1 MAFVNETSVVRY
13 TVTILILS
21 LATMAGAQDYGSR
34 LGTVIGGRLSHE
46 PAGPGVL
53 FGALDPT
60 VRNWYLPQEL
70 FDEHRWRQWEVS
82 KYATNPYNRYVPA
95 FNEGERFYDFYGD
108 FISQGW
114 LLYDWRQDQPGD
126 SGSSLFKGR
135 QLTDWF
141 QNVTVSSDSR
151 GQHGYA
157 ITVGNQIRTTLTPMT
172 FSKPTFNGVQA
183 DYVSDKYAATII
195 ASRISNPAGSSSG
208 ADRTAN
214 STSLVGGRAT
224 AQVGDFVTIGGTLV
238 DARNSNTNLDLFG
251 GNLAAGNLTRGQ
263 SSTPVTVIAVILSDD
278 SPEDATGG
286 AALFNH
292 DIQITSR
299 DFTTGDDAVWR
310 LDQVVRADA
319 NWPEIFGGFNRGG
332 YLAADG
338 NERIVLN
345 YDFSHPD
352 YIGPDPTSIVAVEF
366 DYVLANDYKVEVW
379 SDHQPGIA
387 GLPRPP
393 LTSVII
399 DAQRPALLPVV
410 RAEGN
415 VQDVTNIRRVSF
427 DYGLPTANMIAGFTI
442 EGADILGVHFYGEWD
457 RNFRYSQY
465 PNVAVFNNNDQH
477 EISRRTSDARYFT
490 VSKQHYPLFLYG
502 EAYAL
507 DADYSTGA
515 FIVDAEGSVEYDD
528 LGRHRYEFVE
538 DNDDQDRLPDWGR
551 PGSQAGDLDVFPGWD
566 ENYDFISDFN
576 QNDNKTLRNAVP
588 DYEEPFLRHDVDRPE
603 FLFGIDLNNNAWI
616 DRFEDDTRPDYPYQ
630 ADRKGF
636 NAFGGIHLSSS
647 LRLMAGRLDERM
659 FTQASDNRTTYGLIT
674 LDESYRFGRLRVFDM
689 LKRARD
695 TIPDDRLTA
704 SPFLGATP
712 RQRPLVEDILPAQD
726 AWINTAWIGFD
737 YTAVPN
743 LKVINKVK
751 HEVYHQVADNPLD
764 ASGRTMDGSTSFL
777 GWINK
782 VEYDGAIGSVTF
794 EPKTK
799 IEYLRREPF
808 VRESLLGQVLDT
820 DQEHWMGSLTLLA
833 RFPYLQQ
840 TTITSGLELT
850 QFIDRVVDEDRM
862 VADGIAEPTGDERS
876 INLAVQLTTKSAYQG
891 YWLTTQLGF
900 RVARILTEHV
910 RADELGAFGKVNS
923 ATTETVSFITVY
935 AGVN

>member
-126 SGSSLFKGR
+126 SGSSLIKGR

-195 ASRISNPAGSSSG
+195 ASRIGSPAGSSSG

-310 LDQVVRADA
+310 LDQVIRADA

-393 LTSVII
+393 LTSAII

-410 RAEGN
+410 QAEGN

-538 DNDDQDRLPDWGR
+538 DNDDQDRFPDWQR
-551 PGSQAGDLDVFPGWD
+551 INQKSDIEVFPGYD
-566 ENYDFISDFN
+566 ENLDFISDFN
-576 QNDNKTLRNAVP
+576 QNDSEDLPSRVP
-588 DYEEPFLRHDVDRPE
+588 DYEEPFLRYGTDRPE
-603 FLFGIDLNNNAWI
+603 YLFGIDMNNNRWV
-616 DRFEDDTRPDYPYQ
+616 DRFENDDEPDFPYPRDHEGYNIYGGVNLLPGVKLTVGRMDERLIAGKGNNETHYMLFTLQQDYPGLGQLKVFENIKIAKDNIPNELRQWKETERRNVPTGDPLAAQDTWINSTFMSFKYTAIEGLNFVSKLKYDRWHQNKEQ
-630 ADRKGF
+630 ADLRETHTF
-636 NAFGGIHLSSS
+636 FGLINKADLECKVAHVDLMPRIKNE
-647 LRLMAGRLDERM
+647 LRLESPPGR
-659 FTQASDNRTTYGLIT
+659 FA
-674 LDESYRFGRLRVFDM
+674 
-689 LKRARD
+689 
-695 TIPDDRLTA
+695 
-704 SPFLGATP
+704 
-712 RQRPLVEDILPAQD
+712 
-726 AWINTAWIGFD
+726 
-737 YTAVPN
+737 
-743 LKVINKVK
+743 
-751 HEVYHQVADNPLD
+751 
-764 ASGRTMDGSTSFL
+764 
-777 GWINK
+777 
-782 VEYDGAIGSVTF
+782 
-794 EPKTK
+794 PK
-799 IEYLRREPF
+799 RRE
-808 VRESLLGQVLDT
+808 DT
-820 DQEHWMGSLTLLA
+820 VQLSLLA
-833 RFPYLQQ
+833 RWPL
-840 TTITSGLELT
+840 
-850 QFIDRVVDEDRM
+850 
-862 VADGIAEPTGDERS
+862 
-876 INLAVQLTTKSAYQG
+876 LASSSVQ
-891 YWLTTQLGF
+891 
-900 RVARILTEHV
+900 
-910 RADELGAFGKVNS
+910 
-923 ATTETVSFITVY
+923 
-935 AGVN
+935 AGVEYSIFNQLRKSETAVFFFIV